1 MCAFGISR
9 QPRGAALVIVMLVM
23 AVLLMAGTT
32 FLTISSTESQIAL
45 NEQGYAAAYVLAEAG
60 IHKAIA
66 SLNDPIRRPAY
77 LAIKGETTTALG
89 GGTFSVSVVTPSNRL
104 QSLDRC
110 PTDNSKDI
118 TATASVPVRG
128 GNAVVKLVVTVDQV
142 AYPYRWA
149 AFARVP
155 NQIISSL
162 YDPLAGWSVDRTNS
176 EFWLGS
182 HALVDSFDSGVGSYD
197 LTTNSGPHGNVG
209 ANGDVEIDHNSTI
222 DGNVQAGDGAYM
234 PSSVTVTGGPPVSGL
249 SPNPTDRGVPFPS
262 VTASGAPPTSGV
274 TPSSYVN
281 QTTGA
286 LTVPAGTTVT
296 LSAGTYY
303 LTRISMGNGA
313 TLATSGGPV
322 TIYVTG
328 PPVTERRLADLGSNV
343 TMGAPGTQ
351 LQIVAKSDGS
361 TTDYLT
367 FVAQDNFT
375 LYGSLYGRNTD
386 VYLGNNSQV
395 YGSIIG
401 RTVRVYSRSISPS
414 KIHYDQAMLNQK
426 LCHTDS
432 SYNPTFTIRRG
443 TWQEVIPST

>member
-1 MCAFGISR
+1 
-9 QPRGAALVIVMLVM
+9 MLVM

-222 DGNVQAGDGAYM
+222 DGNVQAGDDLFK
-234 PSSVTVTGGPPVSGL
+234 SSGVTVTGTQASGL
-249 SPNPTDRGVPFPS
+249 SPNSTDAGVSFPS
-262 VTASGAPPTSGV
+262 VTPPV
-274 TPSSYVN
+274 TP
-281 QTTGA
+281 TGP
-286 LTVPAGTTVT
+286 LIWTDTSKPKE
-296 LSAGTYY
+296 LDPGTYY
-303 LTRISMGNGA
+303 FTYIQMAAGTRLSFPK
-313 TLATSGGPV
+313 GGPV

>member
-1 MCAFGISR
+1 MCGFGISR

-23 AVLLMAGTT
+23 AVLLMAGTA

-45 NEQGYAAAYVLAEAG
+45 NEQGYATAYALAEAG

-66 SLNDPIRRPAY
+66 SLNDPIRGPAY
-77 LAIKGETTTALG
+77 LAIKGETNTALG
-89 GGTFSVSVVTPSNRL
+89 GGTFSVSVVTPSKRL
-104 QSLDRC
+104 QSVDRC

-118 TATASVPVRG
+118 TAKASVPVRG
-128 GNAVVKLVVTVDQV
+128 GNAVVTLVVTVDQV
-142 AYPYRWA
+142 AYPYNWA

-162 YDPLAGWSVDRTNS
+162 YDPLAGSSVDRTNS

-182 HALVDSFDSGVGSYD
+182 HALVDSFDSGVGSYNSM
-197 LTTNSGPHGNVG
+197 TNSGLHGNVG
-209 ANGDVEIDHNSTI
+209 ANGDVEIDHNSMI
-222 DGNVQAGDGAYM
+222 DGNVQAGDDLIK
-234 PSSVTVTGGPPVSGL
+234 SSGVTVTGTQTSGL
-249 SPNPTDRGVPFPS
+249 SPNSTDAGVSFPT
-262 VTASGAPPTSGV
+262 V
-274 TPSSYVN
+274 TPPVAP
-281 QTTGA
+281 TGPLIWTDTSNPKELA
-286 LTVPAGTTVT
+286 P
-296 LSAGTYY
+296 GTYY
-303 LTRISMGNGA
+303 FTYIQMAPGTRLSFPK
-313 TLATSGGPV
+313 GGPV

-328 PPVTERRLADLGSNV
+328 PPITSTNKLADLGSNV

-351 LQIVAKSDGS
+351 LQIVTKSDPS

-367 FVAQDNFT
+367 FVAQDNFS
-375 LYGSLYGRNTD
+375 LYGSLYGKNTD

-401 RTVRVYSRSISPS
+401 RTVRVDSRSYSPS

-432 SYNPTFTIRRG
+432 SFHPTFTIRRG

>member
-1 MCAFGISR
+1 
-9 QPRGAALVIVMLVM
+9 M

-45 NEQGYAAAYVLAEAG
+45 NEQGYAAAYALAEAG

-66 SLNDPIRRPAY
+66 SLNDPVVRGPAY
-77 LAIKGETTTALG
+77 LAAKGETNTALG
-89 GGTFSVSVVTPSNRL
+89 GGTFSVVVATPSSRL
-104 QSLDRC
+104 QSVDRC

-118 TATASVPVRG
+118 TVTASVPVRG
-128 GNAVVKLVVTVDQV
+128 GNAVVTLVVTVDQV
-142 AYPYRWA
+142 AYPYSWA
-149 AFARVP
+149 SFARVP

-162 YDPLAGWSVDRTNS
+162 YDPLAGSWVDRTNS

-182 HALVDSFDSGVGSYD
+182 HALVDSFDSGVGSYNS
-197 LTTNSGPHGNVG
+197 TTNSGLRGNVG
-209 ANGDVEIDHNSTI
+209 ANGDVEIDHNGSI
-222 DGNVQAGDGAYM
+222 DGNVQAGDDLIK
-234 PSSVTVTGGPPVSGL
+234 SSGVTVTGTQASGL
-249 SPNPTDRGVPFPS
+249 SPNSTDAGVSFPS
-262 VTASGAPPTSGV
+262 VTASGAPPTSGI
-274 TPSSYVN
+274 TPSSYIN
-281 QTTGA
+281 PTTGV
-286 LTVPAGTTVT
+286 LNVPRDGTVT

-303 LTRISMGNGA
+303 LTNVIMGDNA
-313 TLATSGGPV
+313 TLKTTGGAV

-328 PPVTERRLADLGSNV
+328 QPHQANGSKLADLGSNV

-351 LQIVAKSDGS
+351 LQIIAKSDAKSDGS

-367 FVAQDNFT
+367 FVAQDNFS
-375 LYGSLYGRNTD
+375 LYGSLYGKNTD

-401 RTVRVYSRSISPS
+401 RTVRVYSRSSTPS

-432 SYNPTFTIRRG
+432 SFHPTFTIRRG